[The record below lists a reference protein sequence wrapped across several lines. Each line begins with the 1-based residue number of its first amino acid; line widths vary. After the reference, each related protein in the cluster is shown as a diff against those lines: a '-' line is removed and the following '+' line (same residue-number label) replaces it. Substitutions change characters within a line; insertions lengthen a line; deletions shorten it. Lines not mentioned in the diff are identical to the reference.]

1 MVRRPRVLLLMPH
14 LGGGGAERVAQ
25 LLASH
30 LYPDRYDIHLG
41 LMASAQGSA
50 ALDSIPSHV
59 TVHSFPRQRVR
70 NALPDLLRLVWR
82 VRPRVIL
89 AGMAHLNFL
98 VLAARPLLPRS
109 TRIIVRQNGTISAI
123 LQNASRPGTLRAL
136 YRALY
141 PRADRVICQSDAMAR
156 DMQDIIQVS
165 SSAIAVL
172 PNPVDEAAIR
182 CAVTGSL
189 SRWPTSGSNILAI
202 SRLAHEK
209 GIDILL
215 HAFAQIKEA
224 FPASRLIILGKGPQ
238 EAALRE
244 LSAQL
249 DLGDSVHFAGHVA
262 DPSAYF
268 PGASLF
274 VLPSRHEG
282 IPNALLEAAV
292 AGLPI
297 VATPASQGLV
307 QLVGRSPSVWLA
319 ASSSPQAL
327 ACALRDALSEL
338 RSDEKYVHSWI
349 PPFFL
354 RNAIPAYQSILDEVL
369 LWDSK

>member
-1 MVRRPRVLLLMPH
+1 MVPRPHVLLLVPH
-14 LGGGGAERVAQ
+14 LGGGGAEKVIQ

-30 LYPDRYDIHLG
+30 LSPDRYELHLG
-41 LMASAQGSA
+41 LMASAQSSA
-50 ALDSIPSHV
+50 TLDSIPSHV
-59 TVHSFPRQRVR
+59 SVHSFPRQRVR
-70 NALPDLLRLVWR
+70 NALPDLLRLIWR

-89 AGMAHLNFL
+89 SGMAHLNFL

-123 LQNASRPGTLRAL
+123 LREARHPKTLRAL
-136 YRALY
+136 YRTLY

-156 DMQDIIQVS
+156 DMQEIVQVS
-165 SSAIAVL
+165 SSALAVL

-182 CAVTGSL
+182 CAVTGSV

-209 GIDILL
+209 GLDILL
-215 HAFAQIKEA
+215 HAFAQMKEDL
-224 FPASRLIILGKGPQ
+224 PESRLIILGKGSQ
-238 EAALRE
+238 EAALGE

-249 DLGDSVHFAGHVA
+249 DLETSVQFAGHVA

-307 QLVGRSPSVWLA
+307 QLIGRSPGVWLA
-319 ASSSPQAL
+319 ADTSPQAL
-327 ACALRDALSEL
+327 AGALRDALVEL
-338 RSDEKYVHSWI
+338 RTVTRYVHNWI

-354 RNAIPAYQSILDEVL
+354 QNAIPAYQSILDEVL
-369 LWDSK
+369 LWESK